1 MFVGAY
7 SVDLYSPNC
16 YNIRIDSNKEPEVIK
31 QFVQVSAH
39 RDSNNFAHCS
49 NLSLMADRDMSAMQ
63 ALHYLQV
70 MADDYA
76 QRGYAVEWIRE
87 NWDAAYEEMYG
98 DLFESRAVSN

>member
-1 MFVGAY
+1 M
-7 SVDLYSPNC
+7 
-16 YNIRIDSNKEPEVIK
+16 IK

-49 NLSLMADRDMSAMQ
+49 NLSLMADCDMSATQ

-76 QRGYAVEWIRE
+76 QLGYVIEWIRE
-87 NWDAAYEEMYG
+87 DWDAAYEEMYG
-98 DLFESRAVSN
+98 DLFESRAVFN

>member
-1 MFVGAY
+1 M
-7 SVDLYSPNC
+7 
-16 YNIRIDSNKEPEVIK
+16 IK

-39 RDSNNFAHCS
+39 KDSNNFAHCS
-49 NLSLMADRDMSAMQ
+49 NLSLMADRDMSATQ

-87 NWDAAYEEMYG
+87 DWDAAYEEMYG
-98 DLFESRAVSN
+98 DLFESRAVFN